1 MQAALQRIAEKVDEL
16 TQNFWFMVHEG
27 LQNGHRERPQ
37 SHKDLSSKLPE
48 LHLPS
53 KTIPRP
59 EPSARNSLEN
69 RAWSRYSN
77 HADAPLDRG
86 GARGSGSDTT
96 HTKRSDMYPLAL
108 SSHPTNVSITSTLP
122 SLGTGAAG
130 GHEGGQNTQ
139 THAQAEAQ
147 LGFSSQLFVD
157 ERSII
162 SPIIA
167 DSKKVREE
175 VNKTLPRSPTNP
187 AAQCRFLALF
197 RITLTG
203 AV

>member
-77 HADAPLDRG
+77 HADAPPDRG

-157 ERSII
+157 GSSII

-175 VNKTLPRSPTNP
+175 VKKILPRSPLQP
-187 AAQCRFLALF
+187 ILLPIVASWCSF
-197 RITLTG
+197 
-203 AV
+203 VSH

>member
-77 HADAPLDRG
+77 LADAPPDRG

-96 HTKRSDMYPLAL
+96 HSKPSDMMYPLAL

-157 ERSII
+157 ESSII

-175 VNKTLPRSPTNP
+175 VKKTLPRSPLQPILLPTV
-187 AAQCRFLALF
+187 ASWRSF
-197 RITLTG
+197 
-203 AV
+203 VSH

>member
-77 HADAPLDRG
+77 HADAPPDRG

-157 ERSII
+157 GSSII

-175 VNKTLPRSPTNP
+175 VKKTLPRSPLQP
-187 AAQCRFLALF
+187 ILLPIVASWCSF
-197 RITLTG
+197 
-203 AV
+203 VSH